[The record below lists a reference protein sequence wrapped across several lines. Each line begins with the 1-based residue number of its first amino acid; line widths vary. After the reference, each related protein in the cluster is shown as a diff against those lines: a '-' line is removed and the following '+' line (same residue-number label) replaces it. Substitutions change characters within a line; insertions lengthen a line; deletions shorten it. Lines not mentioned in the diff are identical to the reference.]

1 VHAVLQYDGACLR
14 WASDRLRG
22 DRETIMVAV
31 AQFGPAI
38 QFALGEKIDLDFDV
52 ARTAVQQ
59 DWRALEHCSAIMRG
73 DKDIVKEALKESGH
87 ALEYAE
93 DQYRTNKKFCLEAIA
108 QDGAAYHHVCRDLKN
123 DKDIVL
129 AAVRLDGELL
139 EHVPSFRLRD
149 DADIVAAAVA
159 QNGYALEHAS
169 AGVVR
174 SGWRSDNLGI
184 VVSAMEQR
192 ISAMQTVGAGNAK
205 YAPSD

>member
-1 VHAVLQYDGACLR
+1 MLQVDQR
-14 WASDRLRG
+14 HREVDRRR
-22 DRETIMVAV
+22 DRARVAV
-31 AQFGPAI
+31 A
-38 QFALGEKIDLDFDV
+38 
-52 ARTAVQQ
+52 
-59 DWRALEHCSAIMRG
+59 
-73 DKDIVKEALKESGH
+73 EAC
-87 ALEYAE
+87 A
-93 DQYRTNKKFCLEAIA
+93 TIA

-174 SGWRSDNLGI
+174 SGWRSNNLGI